1 MTRRLWLV
9 YALGGVAAG
18 GLALALVLTSDH
30 ETRPVVT
37 LVFGLLL
44 GWAFILTGTLA
55 TLRRPDNRTGL
66 LLALVGFTWFL
77 GSLSEANGSLLFTVG
92 QWLSPVV
99 IAAFVHLVIAYPRG
113 RLGSRL
119 ERGIVVASYALAF
132 TGALPLLLFRERP
145 PNYCDRCPSNA
156 FFVSEHRAL
165 WDVVNVAVDVSAGV
179 LLASTLVILVRRWR
193 GASAAYRRSL
203 RAVLAAAGVGV
214 GGLLLAFAVDPISSD
229 AAGVVSLVGAVGVLA
244 VPFVFL
250 AGLMRGRFVA
260 GTVGRLVTQL
270 GRTPEPWALRDAFRA
285 ALHDP
290 TLQLAYWLPEAGA
303 YVDAEGR
310 FFEPPEGR
318 STTVIEDREGP
329 IAALVHDPSLD
340 DEEGLVGSAVAAAR
354 LAILNERFQ
363 AELRARV
370 NELEQERD
378 FTRLVVDSTPALFCV
393 VDPDGRIVR
402 YNRSLETLSGHD
414 DDERVRGRLFWEL
427 FSVPERAEQDRAAL
441 AAAAAGLNT
450 EGRKSLLPTPD
461 GPRLVD
467 WLDVRIPDE
476 HGQLRFL
483 LEAGIDVT
491 EREQNLAGLRGL
503 AEEQAALRRVAEVVA
518 SVPSV
523 EEFMD
528 SVTEE
533 AALLLGADVAHMVRY
548 EDHDLL
554 TGMGSWSAPSAQ
566 ALPSGEVRPIDSDT
580 VVWKVRQSGR
590 SARQEGYDEL
600 PGTLAERLRSI
611 GLHSSIGSPITVSGR
626 LWGAVIV
633 SRTREEP
640 FEQGAEERLERFAAL
655 AGQAIANA
663 QARDEITSLAAEQA
677 ALRRVA
683 TLVARSSPEEALFAA
698 VSEEVGRLF
707 SGQTANII
715 RHEGPTVRILGGWTS
730 EEGRIVPAGE
740 VYPATADS
748 SVIRAIDSAQPTRV
762 DSIEELRDGGGKEV
776 WRNAGLHAAIA
787 APIIVEGN
795 VWGGLCV
802 FKTHPE
808 ELFQPGSETRLGD
821 FAALVAQAVAN
832 AEAQAQLTASRARIV
847 QATDDARR
855 KLERNLHD
863 GAQQRLVSLSLS
875 LRLAQARLRTDP
887 EGADEIL
894 SGASTELAQALEEL
908 RELAR
913 GIHPAVLTDRG
924 LGPALETLAQR
935 SSLPVEIH
943 NAVEERLPGPVE
955 AAAYYVVSE
964 SLANVAKYARAS
976 TVRVTIARDDGV
988 ARVEVADD
996 GIGGA
1001 DPAQGSGL
1009 RGLADRVEALDGR
1022 LEVAS
1027 VNGGGTVVRAQIPVR
1042 PHA

>member
-1 MTRRLWLV
+1 MTRRRWLV
-9 YALGGVAAG
+9 YALGGLVAG
-18 GLALALVLTSDH
+18 GLALTLVLTSDH

-37 LVFGLLL
+37 LAFGLLL
-44 GWAFILTGTLA
+44 GWSFILAGSLA
-55 TLRRPDNRTGL
+55 ALRRPENRTGL
-66 LLALVGFTWFL
+66 LLALVGYTWFV
-77 GSLSEANGSLLFTVG
+77 GAVSEANDSLLFTVG
-92 QWLSPVV
+92 QWLQPVV

-119 ERGIVVASYALAF
+119 ERSVVLAAYALAF
-132 TGALPLLLFRERP
+132 TGALPLLFFREEP
-145 PNYCDRCPSNA
+145 SGFCATCPDNA
-156 FFVSEHRAL
+156 FFVAEHPRL
-165 WDVVNVAVDVSAGV
+165 WDVANVAVDVAAGA
-179 LLASTLVILVRRWR
+179 LLALTMLILVRRWR

-203 RAVLAAAGVGV
+203 RAVLAAAALAV
-214 GGLLLAFAVDPISSD
+214 GGFALAFAVDPISSD
-229 AAGVVSLVGAVGVLA
+229 TAEVMSLVASIGVLG
-244 VPFVFL
+244 VPFAFL
-250 AGLMRGRFVA
+250 VGLLRGRFAA
-260 GTVGRLVTQL
+260 GAVGRLVTQL

-285 ALHDP
+285 VLHDP
-290 TLQLAYWLPEAGA
+290 TLQLAYWLPEAEA

-310 FFEPPEGR
+310 FFDPPEGR
-318 STTVIEDREGP
+318 STTVVEDEEGP
-329 IAALVHDPSLD
+329 IATLVHDPSLD
-340 DEEGLVGSAVAAAR
+340 EEDGLVESAVAAAR
-354 LAILNERFQ
+354 LAILNERYQ

-393 VDPDGRIVR
+393 VDPDGRVVR
-402 YNRSLETLSGHD
+402 FNRSLETLSGYD
-414 DDERVRGRLFWEL
+414 DDERTRGRLFWEV
-427 FSVPERAEQDRAAL
+427 FSTPERAEEDRTAL
-441 AAAAAGLNT
+441 AGAAAGLKT
-450 EGRKSLLPTPD
+450 ERRQSLLPTPQ
-461 GPRLVD
+461 GARLVE

-491 EREQNLAGLRGL
+491 ERERNLAGLRSL

-518 SVPSV
+518 RVPSV
-523 EEFMD
+523 DELMD
-528 SVTEE
+528 CVTEE
-533 AALLLGADVAHMVRY
+533 AALLLGADAAHMVRY
-548 EDHDLL
+548 EEHELM
-554 TGMGSWSAPSAQ
+554 TGMGSWSAPSAR
-566 ALPSGEVRPIDSDT
+566 AIPSGEVRPIDSHT
-580 VVWKVRQSGR
+580 VVWKVRETGR
-590 SARQEGYDEL
+590 SARLEGYDTL
-600 PGTLAERLRSI
+600 PGSLAARLRSMGI
-611 GLHSSIGSPITVSGR
+611 RSSIGAPITVGGR
-626 LWGAVIV
+626 LWGALTA
-633 SRTREEP
+633 SRTGEEP
-640 FEQGAEERLERFAAL
+640 FEPGTEERLERFAAL

-683 TLVARSSPEEALFAA
+683 TLVAGSSPEEALFAA
-698 VSEEVGRLF
+698 VSQEVGRLF
-707 SGQTANII
+707 NGQTANIV
-715 RHEGPTVRILGGWTS
+715 RHEGVTIRILGGWTS
-730 EEGRIVPAGE
+730 EESRLVPEGA

-748 SVIRAIDSAQPTRV
+748 SVIRAINTAQPTRV
-762 DSIEELRDGGGKEV
+762 DSIDDLRDGGGKEV
-776 WRNAGLHAAIA
+776 WRKAGLHAAIA
-787 APIIVEGN
+787 APILVEGR

-808 ELFQPGSETRLGD
+808 ELFQPGAEIRLGD

-847 QATDDARR
+847 QATDEARR

-875 LRLAQARLRTDP
+875 LRLAQARLQTDP
-887 EGADEIL
+887 DGADEML

-943 NAVEERLPGPVE
+943 NAVEGRLPGPVE

-964 SLANVAKYARAS
+964 SLANVAKYAQAS
-976 TVRVTIARDDGV
+976 WVRVTIARDNGV

-1001 DPAQGSGL
+1001 DPAQGTGL

-1022 LEVAS
+1022 LEVANA
-1027 VNGGGTVVRAQIPVR
+1027 NGGGTVVRAEIPVR
-1042 PHA
+1042 NE